1 MHVPSA
7 GRREAGLVLLGVLVI
22 LFVVAASSTSFVWFM
37 DQQQTRAGARLRS
50 AAALAA
56 AEAGVHRA
64 LSVLETA
71 TPDGSPRSRTW
82 RPEAHV
88 EPFQVGSFDGRYSLS
103 LTDDADGAVIVT
115 SAGQVSGTVRRV
127 RARVYLASP
136 ALLTALYGTGFVRLE
151 QSPAVTL
158 ILPYGAG
165 LGDRPWIHVAAGEEL
180 WFATTDVSVNHPGTQ
195 FAVTPGPVDTPAGT
209 VAARTPTPGPVRVL
223 LARGAELTLYRDR
236 ARALT
241 CTSSA

>member
-71 TPDGSPRSRTW
+71 TPDGSPRGRTW

-88 EPFQVGSFDGRYSLS
+88 EPFQVGSFDGRCQRQPSGDPICRDPRS
-103 LTDDADGAVIVT
+103 RRHSGGHGRRADSHARPCRRLMGRT
-115 SAGQVSGTVRRV
+115 TEHAGRRIPPT
-127 RARVYLASP
+127 RA
-136 ALLTALYGTGFVRLE
+136 
-151 QSPAVTL
+151 
-158 ILPYGAG
+158 
-165 LGDRPWIHVAAGEEL
+165 
-180 WFATTDVSVNHPGTQ
+180 
-195 FAVTPGPVDTPAGT
+195 
-209 VAARTPTPGPVRVL
+209 
-223 LARGAELTLYRDR
+223 
-236 ARALT
+236 
-241 CTSSA
+241 